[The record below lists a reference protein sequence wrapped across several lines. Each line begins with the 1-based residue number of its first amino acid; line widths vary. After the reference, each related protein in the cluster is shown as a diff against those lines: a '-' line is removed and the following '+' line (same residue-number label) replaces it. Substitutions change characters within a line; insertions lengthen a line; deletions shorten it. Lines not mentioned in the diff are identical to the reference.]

1 MKLLKVKP
9 SPLVGEILRAVEEAQ
24 NLGKIQTAAQAQ
36 EYVLQ
41 VASKISKKEGMT
53 NGNSFN
59 GCHSDSN
66 NSEYE
71 LYNFEKYY
79 GRNSYKNGYSDKYY
93 EYPVYTDKNY
103 KNFSYNGI
111 NYNDVYDA
119 VYDNIQTKGT
129 KQNINNILNL
139 MN

>member
-1 MKLLKVKP
+1 MKYYKKLLFSIV
-9 SPLVGEILRAVEEAQ
+9 LLFICYMILYYL
-24 NLGKIQTAAQAQ
+24 NKTSF
-36 EYVLQ
+36 
-41 VASKISKKEGMT
+41 SKNNSSSKEGMNNR
-53 NGNSFN
+53 NGFN
-59 GCHSDSN
+59 GCNSDYN
-66 NSEYE
+66 NSLYGT
-71 LYNFEKYY
+71 YNFEKYY

-103 KNFSYNGI
+103 KNFSSNGI

>member
-1 MKLLKVKP
+1 MKYYKKLLL
-9 SPLVGEILRAVEEAQ
+9 SLVLLFICYMILYYINKTSFSKN
-24 NLGKIQTAAQAQ
+24 NLSA
-36 EYVLQ
+36 
-41 VASKISKKEGMT
+41 KEGM
-53 NGNSFN
+53 NNRNSFN
-59 GCHSDSN
+59 GCNSDYN
-66 NSEYE
+66 NSTYGT
-71 LYNFEKYY
+71 YNFEKYY

-103 KNFSYNGI
+103 KNFSNNGI